1 MGNSEFYSN
10 STNVTSN
17 GVDYYLSRTPCSAD
31 VSLNYIETCLKLTL
45 NKTKL

>member
-17 GVDYYLSRTPCSAD
+17 GVDYYLSRTPCTAD
-31 VSLNYIETCLKLTL
+31 VSQSFLLPI
-45 NKTKL
+45 